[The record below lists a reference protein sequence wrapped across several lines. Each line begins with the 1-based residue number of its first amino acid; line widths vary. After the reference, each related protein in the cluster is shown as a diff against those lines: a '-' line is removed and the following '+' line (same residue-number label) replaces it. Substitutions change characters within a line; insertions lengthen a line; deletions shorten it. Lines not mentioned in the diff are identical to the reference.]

1 MGDYRQLTVWKR
13 AHGLA
18 LRVFRVTGTFPPT
31 ERYGL
36 ATQLRRAATSIV
48 SNIAEGSGR
57 HSVRDEIR
65 FFRIARGSLCEL
77 ECQLLLCRDIGFLKR
92 ELWSPL
98 DNECHEIGRMMN
110 GLIRSCSSK
119 HPSFRSPGAPPDG
132 HSRQKTSGD

>member
-13 AHGLA
+13 AHRLA
-18 LRVFRVTGTFPPT
+18 LSVFRLTGAFPPS

-36 ATQLRRAATSIV
+36 AAQLRRAATSIV

-57 HSVRDEIR
+57 HTSRDEVR
-65 FFRIARGSLCEL
+65 FFRIARASLSEL
-77 ECQLLLCRDIGFLKR
+77 ECQLMLSHDVGFLKR

-98 DNECHEIGRMMN
+98 DDECHEIGRMLN

-119 HPSFRSPGAPPDG
+119 HPALHR
-132 HSRQKTSGD
+132 